1 MNETMYLEL
10 IELLTTDSASGKE
23 RAIAR
28 LLIEKLEKLGFAV
41 TTDHAGQTF
50 GGDCGNVLGV
60 LEGQLN
66 GSLLLCSHM
75 DRVPNGLGIH
85 PVERDGVLC
94 SDGTTI
100 LAADDV
106 SGICAILDGL
116 RRVVASGRPLPRLEV
131 LFTVGEEA
139 GLSGSRA
146 MDLGRLQSRMGYIF
160 DSPGRVGRFVISAP
174 GRCQLGAEITGLAAH
189 AGNEPEKGI
198 DAAKL
203 LCDILSTLKQ
213 GRLDEETTSNFPI
226 LSTSSSATNVVC
238 DFASFRGEVRSRDP
252 QKLADYASYFEW
264 HCRQAAEERGAGL
277 KLTVKQAYQPF
288 RISESS
294 EIVEIARTACA
305 SLGLDSSFEAG
316 GGGMDAN
323 IFNARGLTTIGVA
336 TGYARNHTKNE
347 QLILKD
353 FFLSGQL
360 AQAIIETYAE
370 GCGIK

>member
-66 GSLLLCSHM
+66 GSLLLCSHT

-174 GRCQLGAEITGLAAH
+174 GRCQLDAEITGLAAH

-198 DAAKL
+198 ELMKSRRKTDKLKNLCSGPGKLCMAMDIDRSLYGEDMTAGDTLYIELCQKRNTAASKR
-203 LCDILSTLKQ
+203 I
-213 GRLDEETTSNFPI
+213 GI
-226 LSTSSSATNVVC
+226 
-238 DFASFRGEVRSRDP
+238 
-252 QKLADYASYFEW
+252 DYAEK
-264 HCRQAAEERGAGL
+264 CRDMPWRF
-277 KLTVKQAYQPF
+277 TDP
-288 RISESS
+288 ESPYVS
-294 EIVEIARTACA
+294 R
-305 SLGLDSSFEAG
+305 
-316 GGGMDAN
+316 
-323 IFNARGLTTIGVA
+323 
-336 TGYARNHTKNE
+336 
-347 QLILKD
+347 
-353 FFLSGQL
+353 
-360 AQAIIETYAE
+360 
-370 GCGIK
+370 